1 MPLQLLLKLK
11 QRLSQIMKLPATL
24 HALLGK
30 VKQMAGKGKPELTNI
45 SIECLAEELA
55 KRIETMQGSPLHDI
69 FYRHG
74 FHLLRKHFY
83 LPIPDDGDALDRFWE
98 TPSGLAGLD
107 MNEAAAH
114 HLMDAILPT
123 YLAEFRTRFPL
134 EQPSQGGEF
143 WLINGGYMAVDAHVL
158 YGLVRHYKPRRIIE
172 IGNGNSTLLAIEA
185 ASKNRIEGHTT
196 EVVSIDPYPW
206 EVFRNGYPGL
216 SELIVKRVQ
225 EIPVAYFEQLREN
238 DILFIDSSHVIRSG
252 NDVHY
257 EYLEVLPRLA
267 PGVMVHIHDVSL
279 PKPYPK
285 VYYDNRL
292 YWNEQYLLQ
301 AFLAFNSHFEVL
313 WPGNY
318 MMLTAPEKMRAV
330 FPEIDNMRAAYP
342 SSEPT
347 AFWMRVK
354 EQPQDQC

>member
-1 MPLQLLLKLK
+1 
-11 QRLSQIMKLPATL
+11 
-24 HALLGK
+24 
-30 VKQMAGKGKPELTNI
+30 MAGKTAPELANFPT
-45 SIECLAEELA
+45 EYLAEELA
-55 KRIETMQGSPLHDI
+55 ARIETMPDSPMHDI

-83 LPIPDDGDALDRFWE
+83 LPIPDDGDALGQFWE
-98 TPSGLAGLD
+98 STSSMAGVN
-107 MNEAAAH
+107 MNQSAAL
-114 HLMDAILPT
+114 HLIDVILPP
-123 YLAEFRTRFPL
+123 YLKEFRKQFPI
-134 EQPSQGGEF
+134 EKPADPTGF

-158 YGLVRHYKPRRIIE
+158 YGLVRHYKPRKIIE

-185 ASKNRIEGHTT
+185 ANKNRADGHAA

-206 EVFRNGYPGL
+206 EIFRKGYPGL
-216 SELIVKRVQ
+216 RDLIIKRVQ
-225 EIPVAYFEQLREN
+225 EIPLVFFEQLAEN

-257 EYLEVLPRLA
+257 EYLEILPRLA
-267 PGVMVHIHDVSL
+267 SGVMIHVHDISL

-285 VYYDNRL
+285 IYYDKHL

-301 AFLAFNSHFEVL
+301 AFLAFNSRFEVV

-318 MMLTAPEKMRAV
+318 MMLKESEKMHAV
-330 FPEIDNMRAAYP
+330 FPEIDIMRASYP

-354 EQPQDQC
+354 EQ